1 VGVLQRFERR
11 LEGLVEG
18 AFARVFKGP
27 VEPVEVAK
35 RLQREAGDRKAILG
49 AGRTL
54 VPNSYVVELGP
65 RDYSRLSPYEGPLT
79 DELAAMVREHVGE
92 QGWTNFGDVAVV
104 LERSDD
110 LDTGIFRIR
119 SAVDADAPASR
130 GAATYQGRQ
139 ASAGSIPYR
148 ARDEEEQPAGDDDGL
163 DDLFELPPDEEDAV
177 LPPAA
182 SGPDSASSGAGDGD
196 LTQDSV
202 EARPERPPPRLVID
216 GSGREQVLP
225 EGDTVIGRAQ
235 GAKIRL
241 ADTGVS
247 RRHAEIHVEHG
258 YATVTDLGS
267 TNGTFVNG
275 RRVDQRS
282 LEHGD
287 AIRVRST
294 LLVFRQDH

>member
-49 AGRTL
+49 PGRTL

-79 DELAAMVREHVGE
+79 DELAAMVREYVGE
-92 QGWTNFGDVAVV
+92 QGWTTFGEVAVA

-130 GAATYQGRQ
+130 AAASYQGRQ
-139 ASAGSIPYR
+139 ASAGSVAYR
-148 ARDEEEQPAGDDDGL
+148 ASGEEQPAADEDGL
-163 DDLFELPPDEEDAV
+163 DDLFDLPPDDEDAV
-177 LPPAA
+177 LSPAGSRPGSHDA
-182 SGPDSASSGAGDGD
+182 ADPD
-196 LTQDSV
+196 LTRASV

-235 GAKIRL
+235 GAEIRL

-275 RRVDQRS
+275 RRVDQRN

-287 AIRVRST
+287 AIRVGST
-294 LLVFRQDH
+294 LLVFRQDS